1 MRCSCCTAPGT
12 QRYDICHAA
21 TRLPLLASGAALG
34 GRIFH
39 VGLHRFQ
46 NAQLTAFRLDSV
58 NVLDR
63 VSCARETERAARAL
77 ELHFLQSLAER
88 RLVMHAALGRLEAQG
103 HDFQRVM
110 TLHGIEI
117 TVLAGCLLE
126 FGKKFLVRLVVERRR
141 PVTAGYTAFRSPPWR
156 ARR

>member
-12 QRYDICHAA
+12 QRYHPARAA

-58 NVLDR
+58 DVLDR
-63 VSCARETERAARAL
+63 VSCARETERTARAL
-77 ELHFLQSLAER
+77 ELHLLQRLAER
-88 RLVMHAALGRLEAQG
+88 RLVMHAALGRLEA
-103 HDFQRVM
+103 HRDDFQRVM
-110 TLHGIEI
+110 TMHGIE
-117 TVLAGCLLE
+117 
-126 FGKKFLVRLVVERRR
+126 
-141 PVTAGYTAFRSPPWR
+141 
-156 ARR
+156 